1 MRKGSLNSLHDLQ
14 RESLVNGSYI
24 LSERRRAGGR
34 KGGRG
39 RKQRIAEGERSE

>member
-1 MRKGSLNSLHDLQ
+1 MNSLHDLQ
-14 RESLVNGSYI
+14 RESLVNGNYI

-39 RKQRIAEGERSE
+39 RKQKIVVGERSE